1 MRTAMLILSV
11 LTVGAMAG
19 VMGLYVNTLMPGLRR
34 TDDRTFV
41 GAFQAIDTAIIN
53 PVFLATF
60 LGGLVFTVLA
70 ALLHLGDQ
78 FGDVLPWLV
87 VAAVLYFGVIVIT
100 AAVNVPRNDAIKVAG
115 DPDVID
121 VAATRADFGEAVW
134 VRWTLV
140 RTALTWVAF
149 GCLVWASIL
158 AGRASG

>member
-1 MRTAMLILSV
+1 MRTVVLILAV
-11 LTVGAMAG
+11 LTVGSMAG

-53 PVFLATF
+53 PLFLAAF
-60 LGGLVFTVLA
+60 FGGLVFTVVA
-70 ALLHLGDQ
+70 AVLHLGDE

-87 VAAVLYFGVIVIT
+87 AAAVLYFGVIVVT
-100 AAVNVPRNDAIKVAG
+100 AAVNVPRNDAIKAAG
-115 DPDVID
+115 DPDRID
-121 VAATRADFGEAVW
+121 VAATRAEFGEAIW

-140 RTALTWVAF
+140 RTALTWIAF
-149 GCLVWASIL
+149 VCLVWASVL

>member
-11 LTVGAMAG
+11 LTVGAVAG

-53 PVFLATF
+53 PLFLATF
-60 LGGLVFTVLA
+60 FGGLVFTVLA
-70 ALLHLGDQ
+70 ALLHLGDE

-87 VAAVLYFGVIVIT
+87 VAAVLYFGVVVIT
-100 AAVNVPRNDAIKVAG
+100 AAVNVPRNDAIKAAG
-115 DPDVID
+115 DPDRID
-121 VAATRADFGEAVW
+121 VAATRADFGEVIW

-149 GCLVWASIL
+149 VCLIWAAIL
-158 AGRASG
+158 AGQASG